1 MLEIQNVCKQYPG
14 TNKQSLSNINLTIED
29 GEFICI
35 VGPSGCGKTTLLN
48 LVAGLELPTEGT
60 LMLDGQPITGPGADR
75 VVMFQEAALYPWK
88 NVLENVMLGMEFI
101 KVPKE
106 EREKR
111 AKYYLNMVHLGE
123 FTDYPIHQLSGGMKQ
138 RVALA
143 RALSMDSKLLLM
155 DEPFSALDKQT
166 TNILRGELEQIW
178 MRQGKTILFVT
189 HSVEE
194 AVYFADRI
202 IVLSEHPGK
211 IKEIFPCSL
220 SRPRNTR
227 TPEFVALRHQIL
239 DAVKREV
246 MEVEKSD
253 YDEMKTT
260 KHIYDNKHEKH
271 VKHEKTRGEHHE
283 QGK

>member
-14 TNKQSLSNINLTIED
+14 TNKQSLSNINLKIEE

-106 EREKR
+106 ERKKR
-111 AKYYLNMVHLGE
+111 AKHYLNMVHLEE

-143 RALSMDSKLLLM
+143 RALSMNSKLLLM

-178 MRQGKTILFVT
+178 MKQGKTILFVT

-220 SRPRNTR
+220 ARPRNTR
-227 TPEFVALRHQIL
+227 DPEFVELRHKIL

-253 YDEMKTT
+253 YDEMKTA
-260 KHIYDNKHEKH
+260 KHIYNKHEKQA
-271 VKHEKTRGEHHE
+271 KHEKAGGEHHE
-283 QGK
+283 QGR

>member
-1 MLEIQNVCKQYPG
+1 MLEIKNVSKQYPG
-14 TNKQSLSNINLTIED
+14 TNKQSLSHINLTIQE

-48 LVAGLELPTEGT
+48 LVAGLELPTEGS
-60 LMLDGQPITGPGADR
+60 LLLDGNPITGPGADR

-88 NVLENVMLGMEFI
+88 NVLDNVMLGMEFI

-111 AKYYLNMVHLGE
+111 AKYFLQMVHLEE
-123 FTDYPIHQLSGGMKQ
+123 FMDYPIHQLSGGMKQ

-143 RALSMDSKLLLM
+143 RALAMDSKLLLM

-166 TNILRGELEQIW
+166 TNLLRNELEQIW
-178 MRQGKTILFVT
+178 MKQGKTILFVT

-194 AVYFADRI
+194 AVYFADRVV
-202 IVLSEHPGK
+202 VLSEHPGK

-220 SRPRNTR
+220 KRPRNT
-227 TPEFVALRHQIL
+227 TESEFVALRHRIL
-239 DAVKREV
+239 DAVRQEV
-246 MEVEKSD
+246 LEVEKSD
-253 YDEMKTT
+253 YDEMKAEKSQHGI
-260 KHIYDNKHEKH
+260 KHSHHKQEGGSGREK
-271 VKHEKTRGEHHE
+271 R
-283 QGK
+283 